1 MMRNGS
7 VHVKCLRGLTGHS
20 ECPLFAGIVTEIFGG
35 GMLNV
40 EMDQ

>member
-7 VHVKCLRGLTGHS
+7 IHVKCLRGLTGHS
-20 ECPLFAGIVTEIFGG
+20 ECPLFAGIVDETFGG
-35 GMLNV
+35 KNV